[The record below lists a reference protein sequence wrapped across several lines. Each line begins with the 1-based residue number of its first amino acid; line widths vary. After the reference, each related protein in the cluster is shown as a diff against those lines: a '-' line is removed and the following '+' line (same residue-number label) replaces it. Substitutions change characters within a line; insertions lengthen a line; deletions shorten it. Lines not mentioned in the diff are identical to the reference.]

1 MPKVSCTEQQ
11 QQFVLANLSYSE
23 DIWCSPASVDVS
35 AQLQVGG
42 RSALG
47 RADRSHFCSHSGTP
61 TCPYR
66 FRIRGSCPIG
76 VLKTKLYFVGPP
88 EAMATCTRGKHCAR
102 THTIDVYDT
111 LIEPTRSPCFES
123 RSHPLF
129 ESLGPHLRRLWWG
142 WFERAAALSA
152 ARVSE

>member
-1 MPKVSCTEQQ
+1 MPKVSSTEQQ

-23 DIWCSPASVDVS
+23 DVRPTASVDVS

-47 RADRSHFCSHSGTP
+47 RVDRSHFYPHSGTP
-61 TCPYR
+61 AYPYR

-76 VLKTKLYFVGPP
+76 VPKTKLYFVGPP
-88 EAMATCTRGKHCAR
+88 EAMATRTRGKHCAR

-123 RSHPLF
+123 TSHPLF
-129 ESLGPHLRRLWWG
+129 ESLGAHLRRLG
-142 WFERAAALSA
+142 WVGLSG
-152 ARVSE
+152 RRR